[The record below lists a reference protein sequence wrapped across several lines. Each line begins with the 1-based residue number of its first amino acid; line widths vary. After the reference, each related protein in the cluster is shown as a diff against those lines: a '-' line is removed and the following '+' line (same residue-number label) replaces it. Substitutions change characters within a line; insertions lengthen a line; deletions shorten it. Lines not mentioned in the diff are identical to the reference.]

1 MSRKFQPGSE
11 MLLDPPDW
19 AVLLWFHA
27 KCLHLWLTCDSH
39 SQCKARVKGPAKGS
53 DFKKLLSE
61 VLPAKREGWSFLF
74 KWVTHGCLGNFSS
87 ESPMGQPLQSRW
99 HHGPQAVKQPL
110 LSMSEPWAGSSV
122 LTSVTCSGDVVQ
134 ISHSTAAHLQH
145 CLAEPVPQRG
155 ECLTRQRETEM
166 GHEKVSSSLFRAEW
180 I

>member
-1 MSRKFQPGSE
+1 MEQSIEFVFKAEEKLQMSRKFQPGSE

-74 KWVTHGCLGNFSS
+74 KRVTHGCLGNFSS

-99 HHGPQAVKQPL
+99 HHGPQAVKQLL
-110 LSMSEPWAGSSV
+110 LSMSRALSWLFSANLSYLLWGCGPDLS
-122 LTSVTCSGDVVQ
+122 LHCCTSPALPGR
-134 ISHSTAAHLQH
+134 A
-145 CLAEPVPQRG
+145 
-155 ECLTRQRETEM
+155 
-166 GHEKVSSSLFRAEW
+166 SSSERW
-180 I
+180 MSY